1 MPDIHSNLYAL
12 ERLQRYNFQGMI
24 AATGRFDDEVE
35 LLKKQ
40 GVHSAFN
47 LYAEAGVGFADHVCR
62 NLCSI
67 DE

>member
-1 MPDIHSNLYAL
+1 
-12 ERLQRYNFQGMI
+12 MI